1 MTTPAASQ
9 QSLGTLADLQLFT
22 GAPQVEN
29 FCRMAELVQTRAMA
43 PSSHPR
49 EWPQGDPVELP
60 LAFSFDGQERSV
72 QEFLDETETSALL
85 VLREGRVVHE
95 SYHRTGG
102 PDVPWLSMSVAKSFV
117 ATLVGIAVADGLI
130 GDVEDPI
137 SDHVAVE
144 PGSAYDGVSIRSVLQ
159 MSSGARWNEDY
170 SDPDADPLRIA
181 DATSGV
187 RGDHD
192 TIVATMPRETAPDT
206 VCRYNSCDTQ
216 ALAALVRAATGR
228 SVAEYMQEKLCEPLG
243 FTSPGCWVVDP
254 QGVEMGYA
262 GLNLV
267 ARDFARLGE
276 LYRLR
281 GTCDGVQV
289 VPADW
294 VDAATTAS
302 LPHLRPG
309 RVRVGTGTTPEGY
322 GYQWWLPPSDREEL
336 MAAGVYNQY
345 VYVDPAAG
353 VTVVKL
359 SADRRYGTADAEHAH
374 REGQSLELLRALVR
388 SVG

>member
-1 MTTPAASQ
+1 MTTQ
-9 QSLGTLADLQLFT
+9 QTLGTLNDLHLFS
-22 GAPQVEN
+22 GAAQVEN
-29 FCRMAELVQTRAMA
+29 FCRTADLVPTARMA
-43 PSSHPR
+43 PSTRPR
-49 EWPQGDPVELP
+49 PWPRGEQVPLP
-60 LAFSFDGQERSV
+60 ETFAFDGAEHSV
-72 QEFLDETETSALL
+72 REFLDETETSAVL
-85 VLREGRVVHE
+85 VLHEGRLVHE
-95 SYHRTGG
+95 SYFRTGG
-102 PDVPWLSMSVAKSFV
+102 PEVPWISMSVAKSFV

-137 SDHVAVE
+137 SDHVRVE

-228 SVAEYMQEKLCEPLG
+228 SVTDYMAERLCDPLG
-243 FTSPGCWVVDP
+243 FEAPGYWVVDP
-254 QGVEMGYA
+254 KGVEMGYA

-276 LYRLR
+276 LYRNR
-281 GTCDGVQV
+281 GQWDGVQV
-289 VPADW
+289 VPASW
-294 VDAATTAS
+294 VEAATTAS

-309 RVRVGTGTTPEGY
+309 RVLVGTGTTPEGY
-322 GYQWWLPPSDREEL
+322 GYQWWLPPGERTEW

-345 VYVDPAAG
+345 VFVDPAAG

-359 SADRRYGTADAEHAH
+359 SANRRYGTVDAEHAH
-374 REGQSLELLRALVR
+374 REGQSLELLRALVQTAA
-388 SVG
+388 G